1 MLRGKLLRPVRKA
14 SCRAAQTASI
24 QEGILTTMKST
35 VWISAAVFVLGSMVG
50 CGGKEQG
57 ASSSAPVVDAK
68 QPAAQSTADATV
80 AVTAGTPAQAVSSF
94 LSALQTGDE
103 KAAATLL
110 TTKARE
116 ETVAHDMVVEP
127 PGAPNATYSVGR
139 VQHPD
144 NNPDAAY
151 VSCVWSEKYENGE
164 EESYEVVWVLR
175 REATGWRVAGMATQL
190 ANAEKPV
197 FLDFEDLTAMED
209 TVKKAESAKD
219 AANGTAA
226 AKNPETNNAVR

>member
-1 MLRGKLLRPVRKA
+1 MDFRSRVRTWIHGGVWWQRTGCEFIRSGGRRQAA
-14 SCRAAQTASI
+14 SGTI
-24 QEGILTTMKST
+24 D
-35 VWISAAVFVLGSMVG
+35 
-50 CGGKEQG
+50 GGRNG
-57 ASSSAPVVDAK
+57 GRDRRY
-68 QPAAQSTADATV
+68 T
-80 AVTAGTPAQAVSSF
+80 GTSRQQF

-190 ANAEKPV
+190 ANAEEPV

-209 TVKKAESAKD
+209 TVKKAELAKD
-219 AANGTAA
+219 AADGTAA